1 MKLLFSRDRGAWYMV
16 LKCLLY
22 LLPAITLAWMVLY
35 CSAPVPKEDD
45 YDAILSYLNI
55 PQNERL
61 WHIADF
67 HNEHRILTARLVFE
81 IIVRTMGHF
90 DFTVCMAIGAVF
102 LFGYGLLFKR
112 LFTFGGVGVRLLGF
126 AFFWLIVSFLNYD
139 NVCWAMTSVS
149 NVPVHFWALLSL
161 FLARKRK
168 RVVFFGL
175 SLLCAVLATFSTGA
189 GMSIWG
195 ALAVMSIH
203 DRLRKYGGWK
213 NFFLNLNQVVRLE
226 RSSAIRLCVGSV
238 VCLCSISVYFHG
250 FHSVS
255 PEHGFSIKHAVLTF
269 TALSGA
275 IVPILS
281 IALSVGIGTILVVGW
296 IIWRMP
302 RIHNVTALAFLSYML
317 AGVLAAA
324 IFRSYDPLA
333 VLACR
338 MRIVPISL
346 LGTAIVLLTES
357 LPFTE
362 KNIRRAA
369 VAVFVGTLA
378 YLTAFTAVAYRS
390 LMEQK
395 DRLLNGIMAWPHD
408 ISGLSLGA
416 CNNVRFDAILRK
428 SVDSGVYY
436 PPESK

>member
-1 MKLLFSRDRGAWYMV
+1 MV

-22 LLPAITLAWMVLY
+22 LLPAIALAWMVLC

-55 PQNERL
+55 PKGGRL
-61 WHIADF
+61 RHLADF
-67 HNEHRILTARLVFE
+67 HNEHRIRTARLVFE
-81 IIVRTMGHF
+81 IIVQTMGHF
-90 DFTVCMAIGAVF
+90 DFTVCMAIGAFF

-112 LFTFGGVGVRLLGF
+112 LFSFGGVGVRILGF

-161 FLARKRK
+161 SLARKRK
-168 RVVFFGL
+168 RAIYFGL
-175 SLLCAVLATFSTGA
+175 SLLCAFLATFSTGA
-189 GMSIWG
+189 GMPIWG

-203 DRLRKYGGWK
+203 DRLCEYGGWK
-213 NFFLNLNQVVRLE
+213 SSFLNLNQAVRLD
-226 RSSAIRLCVGSV
+226 RSSVTRLCVGSV
-238 VCLCSISVYFHG
+238 VCLCSIIVYFHG
-250 FHSVS
+250 FHSEA
-255 PEHGFSIKHAVLTF
+255 PEHGFSIINAILTF
-269 TALSGA
+269 MALSGA
-275 IVPILS
+275 IVPIWSISLS
-281 IALSVGIGTILVVGW
+281 IGMGAILVVGW

-302 RIHNVTALAFLSYML
+302 KIHNVTAFAFLSYML
-317 AGVLAAA
+317 AGVLAAS
-324 IFRSYDPLA
+324 IFRSYEPQA

-346 LGTAIVLLTES
+346 LGTVIVLLTES
-357 LPFTE
+357 ASFTE

-369 VAVFVGTLA
+369 IAAFIGILA

-390 LMEQK
+390 LMEQRE
-395 DRLLNGIMAWPHD
+395 RLLNGIMAWPHD
-408 ISGLSLGA
+408 ISGLSLGS

-428 SVDSGVYY
+428 SVEKGVYY
-436 PPESK
+436 LPKSK